1 MDVVTH
7 RSLILDALYALQG
20 VESRAFTF
28 DPERYLFRVSEEM
41 KDVRLPLSCPEPLTS
56 FLQRFGTVATISC
69 RLEKFIDYFND
80 PSRGGLVSQKFANCL
95 SLIFRS
101 LQKAVMDVA
110 DSFVGTVWLLCVAHL

>member
-7 RSLILDALYALQG
+7 RSLMLDTIYALQG
-20 VESRAFTF
+20 VESRSFTF
-28 DPERYLFRVSEEM
+28 DPEHCLFRVSDEM

-69 RLEKFIDYFND
+69 RLEKFIDCFND

-95 SLIFRS
+95 ALMFRA
-101 LQKAVMDVA
+101 LQKSIMDVA
-110 DSFVGTVWLLCVAHL
+110 DSFIGTSVSVVSHM